1 MFFYFHLNEIY
12 FRAENSIIARLIKAG
27 VRNPSEYISF
37 HSLRTHSVLDSCPIT
52 ELIYVHSKLLIA
64 DDKTVIIGSA
74 NINDRSMIG
83 KRDSEVAVIIQDEAF
98 EDGKMNGETF
108 PCGLYAGRLRKH
120 LFKEHL
126 GCIQTTK
133 RQHIDFTDPIIKT
146 FYNDVWLATSKENS
160 RIYDEVFKVI
170 PSDLIRNFATLK
182 KNNEEPA
189 LCKSNPEKA
198 SEKVKALRGLLVDFP
213 LNFLCD
219 EILTPSNLSRE
230 GIVGMTLWT

>member
-1 MFFYFHLNEIY
+1 
-12 FRAENSIIARLIKAG
+12 

-37 HSLRTHSVLDSCPIT
+37 HSLRTHSLLDSFPVT

-98 EDGKMNGETF
+98 QDGKMNGETF

-126 GCIQTTK
+126 GLLCSPK
-133 RQHIDFTDPIIKT
+133 AKDIDITDPIIKS
-146 FYNDVWLATSKENS
+146 FYNDVWLSTSKANS
-160 RIYDEVFKVI
+160 KIYDEVFKVI
-170 PSDLIRNFATLK
+170 PSDLIRNFLTLK

-189 LCKSNPEKA
+189 LCKSNPDAA
-198 SEKVKALRGLLVDFP
+198 SEKVKGIQGLLVDFP